1 MRRHVRLRDALIER
15 YAFGRLFGCERLERT
30 EGAMRA
36 VYKLAAP
43 VLPALLLSRMFRKA
57 ISSSR
62 LRWRLVGG
70 CVPLTLMVLAWS
82 WGEWLGYVTETRPRD
97 LTVAAEREED

>member
-1 MRRHVRLRDALIER
+1 MVAARKKKRKKRVK
-15 YAFGRLFGCERLERT
+15 RT
-30 EGAMRA
+30 AR
-36 VYKLAAP
+36 P
-43 VLPALLLSRMFRKA
+43 
-57 ISSSR
+57 
-62 LRWRLVGG
+62 LVGG